1 MGFISS
7 GKHAQ
12 ISRWDKWH
20 LFNKLKHARTHI
32 CELLNDVGKVVGKYH
47 HLHLVET
54 PNVYTYPATNNK
66 ETECALEKCVSVIKE
81 NSSEWL
87 THTPN
92 VLRKEKK
99 VETTSS
105 VITNRTNSSTFT
117 LRAQDNTRRPSR
129 SNHTQGTIR
138 GIQRG
143 EKQAKLLQRK
153 MWKSFTKDC

>member
-1 MGFISS
+1 M
-7 GKHAQ
+7 
-12 ISRWDKWH
+12 
-20 LFNKLKHARTHI
+20 
-32 CELLNDVGKVVGKYH
+32 
-47 HLHLVET
+47 
-54 PNVYTYPATNNK
+54 TNSH
-66 ETECALEKCVSVIKE
+66 TQCSEK
-81 NSSEWL
+81 
-87 THTPN
+87 
-92 VLRKEKK
+92 RKKK

-153 MWKSFTKDC
+153 M